1 MPRIGTAV
9 STLFFLAAVARGGDA
24 PHPALVCA
32 EPVFDAGPVRSGKPL
47 AHTFTFVNRGT
58 GPVDIVEVKPNC
70 GCLTPRLARR
80 RYRPGEAG
88 SVRIEA
94 NTLTQPEGRHAWSVR
109 LRYRPADTPGEE
121 QDLLLMVRAR
131 IRADIGVRPASLI
144 LRTTHTVS
152 HPITFR
158 DRRPRPLTITAAYTT
173 RPQLQAR
180 LGRRET
186 TATGTT
192 RTIHLDVLP
201 SYPEGR
207 YEERVYLVTDDPEYR
222 ELWVPVTVVKTSPRK
237 VRLAPAALTVRAAA
251 GRPVPSQLVRLRGG
265 ATGPVVIERAQAD
278 HPALR
283 CRWAQGPGRD
293 ATLKVLLDPGQ
304 LRAPG
309 FNATVTIHLRQP
321 AGQTV
326 TLPVR
331 CLVEP

>member
-1 MPRIGTAV
+1 MPRIGTVV
-9 STLFFLAAVARGGDA
+9 SALFFILASVARGEDA

-32 EPVFDAGPVRSGKPL
+32 ESVFDAGPVRSGKPL
-47 AHTFTFVNRGT
+47 THTFTFFNRGT
-58 GPVDIVEVKPNC
+58 GPVDVVEVKANC

-80 RYRPGEAG
+80 RYRPGESG

-121 QDLLLMVRAR
+121 QALALVVRAR
-131 IRADIGVRPASLI
+131 VRADVGVRPASLI

-152 HPITFR
+152 HPITFL
-158 DRRPRPLTITAAYTT
+158 DRRPRPLTVTRAYTT
-173 RPQLQAR
+173 RPQLRAR

-186 TATGTT
+186 TSAGTT

-201 SYPEGR
+201 GYPEGR
-207 YEERVYLVTDDPEYR
+207 YEERVYLITNDPEYR
-222 ELWVPVTVVKTSPRK
+222 ELWVPVTVVKTSPQK
-237 VRLAPAALTVRAAA
+237 VRLAPAALTVEAAP
-251 GRPVPSQLVRLRGG
+251 GRPVPSQLVRLRG
-265 ATGPVVIERAQAD
+265 ANGPVIVERVEAD

-283 CRWAQGPGRD
+283 CRWARGPGPD
-293 ATLKVLLDPGQ
+293 STLKVLIDPAQ

-309 FNATVTIHLRQP
+309 FNATVTIHLRRP

-331 CLVEP
+331 CLVKP